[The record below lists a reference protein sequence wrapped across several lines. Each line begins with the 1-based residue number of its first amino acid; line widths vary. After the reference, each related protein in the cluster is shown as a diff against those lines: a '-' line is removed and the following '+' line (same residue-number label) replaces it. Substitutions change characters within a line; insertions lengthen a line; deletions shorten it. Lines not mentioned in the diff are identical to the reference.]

1 MRYLLTICLL
11 VASAYSYEA
20 RVFGQFGVVNT
31 IQNTKVES
39 PAPSKYASAYAPS
52 SADTT
57 STSLNTSLLFKV
69 GYEQNIINHHII
81 QAYYATHLTNQLLGV
96 NYVYELPS
104 RGGFWGFYGGIDLG
118 AIPEGSLAKE
128 TTFDGHLNI
137 GTRYRVKSAFIDFG
151 LNTSFAKI
159 KDTSASGFYSPSSPT
174 TTTTFPFG
182 FMLSVGLMLGL

>member
-11 VASAYSYEA
+11 VASAYCYEA

-39 PAPSKYASAYAPS
+39 PAPSKYTSAYAPS
-52 SADTT
+52 SASAT
-57 STSLNTSLLFKV
+57 SISLNTTLLFKV

-81 QAYYATHLTNQLLGV
+81 QAYYATRLTNQLLGV

-118 AIPEGSLAKE
+118 AIPAGSLAKE

-137 GTRYRVKSAFIDFG
+137 GTRYRVKSAFIDLG

>member
-52 SADTT
+52 SASAT
-57 STSLNTSLLFKV
+57 STSLNTTLLFKV

-104 RGGFWGFYGGIDLG
+104 RNGFWGFYGGIDLG

-137 GTRYRVKSAFIDFG
+137 GARYRVKSAFIDLG

>member
-1 MRYLLTICLL
+1 MRYLLTLCLL
-11 VASAYSYEA
+11 VASAYCYEA

-39 PAPSKYASAYAPS
+39 SSPSKYASAYAPS
-52 SADTT
+52 SADAT

-81 QAYYATHLTNQLLGV
+81 QAYYATHMTNQLLGV
-96 NYVYELPS
+96 NYIYELPS
-104 RGGFWGFYGGIDLG
+104 RSGFWGFYGGIDLG

-137 GTRYRVKSAFIDFG
+137 GARYRVKSAFIDLG

-159 KDTSASGFYSPSSPT
+159 KNTSVSSYLPSIT

>member
-31 IQNTKVES
+31 IQNAKVES

-52 SADTT
+52 SASAT
-57 STSLNTSLLFKV
+57 SASLNTTLLFKV

-118 AIPEGSLAKE
+118 AIPEGSTLPKE

-137 GTRYRVKSAFIDFG
+137 GTRYRVKSAFIDLG

-159 KDTSASGFYSPSSPT
+159 KDTSVGFPSIT

-182 FMLSVGLMLGL
+182 FMLSVGLMLDL